1 LGRWIF
7 CKNKIKNLK
16 NQYDYLIV
24 GAGLFGLVTA
34 RILTDAGK
42 KCLILDKRNHIGGNC
57 YTEDVAGIKVHK
69 YGPHIFHTDVKE
81 VWEFI
86 NKYTTINH
94 FSCRPKLRYKDTIYS
109 FPINLLTVHQI
120 YGTLSP
126 EEAEKKIEEV
136 TAPYKKMYPD
146 PKNAYEWGMQLV
158 GPELYEIFYEG
169 YLKKQWKKDP
179 KDIPAGIL
187 KRQVFR
193 LTFEDSYYN
202 HPHQGIPNYN
212 LLFENLSENIE
223 VKLGVDYIE
232 NRDEYDSL
240 ADTIL
245 YTGPID
251 RFYDY
256 EFGPLEYRSLKFK
269 EERLDIK
276 DYQGTFMMSYP
287 ESKYDFTRIIEHKHF
302 EFGTQPFTVITK
314 EYPEDWK
321 IGKEAYYPV
330 NDDKNQE
337 IYEKYY
343 QLTKKENSV
352 LFGGRM
358 GSYKYLNM
366 DETINLALQLSKKLT
381 NEP

>member
-1 LGRWIF
+1 
-7 CKNKIKNLK
+7 LK
-16 NQYDYLIV
+16 KQYDYLIV

-34 RILTDAGK
+34 RILTDSGK
-42 KCLILDKRNHIGGNC
+42 KCLVLDKRNHLGGNC
-57 YTEDVAGIKVHK
+57 YTEDVDGIKVHK
-69 YGPHIFHTDVKE
+69 YGPHIFHTDVEE

-126 EEAEKKIEEV
+126 EEAERKIEEV

-202 HPHQGIPNYN
+202 HPYQGIPNYN

-223 VKLGVDYIE
+223 VRLGVDYIE
-232 NRDEYDSL
+232 NRDKYNSL

-256 EFGPLEYRSLKFK
+256 QFGPLEYRSLKFK

-343 QLTKKENSV
+343 QLTRKENNV

-366 DETINLALQLSKKLT
+366 DETIHLAISLSKKIKI
-381 NEP
+381 